1 MRKQGRSSKQTTG
14 KRGSYGRAYRARMRS
29 MRARKAASSVPIHQ
43 VCDRC
48 GFTTF
53 FSARFQQRYVKCC
66 HRSRLR
72 RLCRQAGGE
81 TTEHDLREH
90 H

>member
-53 FSARFQQRYVKCC
+53 F
-66 HRSRLR
+66 
-72 RLCRQAGGE
+72 
-81 TTEHDLREH
+81 
-90 H
+90 